1 MIPLKTKNNSPDRIA
16 LQVELAGIFKDH
28 SSEFLAKHP
37 TGFDERKVI
46 RDIVSCRTPALGGH
60 MDICETG
67 CGFVRLFF
75 NSCRNRHC
83 PKCQS
88 LNKIRW
94 LDNRAQKQLPTKY
107 FHIVVTVPH
116 ELNPLALRNKRL
128 FYDLLFKASAQS
140 LLQLAKTWPRLQA
153 LPAVT
158 AILHTWSQDLGYH
171 VHLHLICSAG
181 GLSLDGIKWIASSR
195 KFLVH
200 KDSLAKII
208 RAKILDGLKKA
219 YKGNKLTLAGST
231 QYLNNPPAFYK
242 LTRKLRSKRWI
253 LRIKPPFSNQK
264 NLFSYLGHYT
274 HRVAISNQRLLAADP
289 SGVTFRVRNNQRPGT
304 HKQLKLP
311 AMEFMRRF
319 LTHVLPPGY
328 TRIRHYGLLS
338 PKHANTSL
346 ELARALIEKIS
357 TNEPPAAPKSA
368 ETWQQ
373 LLEKVTGFDVTR
385 CPQCG
390 GNLKSASLNAFL
402 NNIGKLLLCGPLWD
416 TS

>member
-1 MIPLKTKNNSPDRIA
+1 MGAP
-16 LQVELAGIFKDH
+16 QVELADIFKDH
-28 SSEFLAKHP
+28 GSAFLAKHP
-37 TGFDERKVI
+37 AGSDERKVI

-60 MDICETG
+60 MDICKNG
-67 CGFVRLFF
+67 CGFLRLSF

-83 PKCQS
+83 PKCQN

-94 LDNRAQKQLPTKY
+94 LDNRAAKQLPTKY

-116 ELNPLALRNKRL
+116 QLNPVALRNKRL
-128 FYDLLFKASAQS
+128 FYDLLFKASAES
-140 LLQLAKTWPRLQA
+140 LIQLAKTWPRLKA

-181 GLSLDGIKWIASSR
+181 GLSLDGIKWIASAKR
-195 KFLVH
+195 FLVH
-200 KDSLAKII
+200 KDSLAKIV
-208 RAKILDGLKKA
+208 RAKFLDGLKKA
-219 YKGNKLTLAGST
+219 YKLNKLTLTGNSG
-231 QYLNNPPAFYK
+231 YLNNPPVFYK
-242 LTRKLRSKRWI
+242 LIRKLRSKNWI
-253 LRIKPPFSNQK
+253 LDIKPPFSDPK

-274 HRVAISNQRLLAADP
+274 HRVAISNQRILAAGP
-289 SGVTFRVRNNQRPGT
+289 SGVTFRVRNNERPGT
-304 HKQLKLP
+304 FKTIRLP

-338 PKHANTSL
+338 PKYANTSL
-346 ELARALIEKIS
+346 ELAKALIEQKP
-357 TNEPPAAPKSA
+357 TNESPTTPKSA

-373 LLEKVTGFDVTR
+373 LLKKITGFDVTR

-390 GNLKSASLNAFL
+390 GNLKSASLSSFL
-402 NNIGKLLLCGPLWD
+402 NNIGKLLVLEPLWD

>member
-1 MIPLKTKNNSPDRIA
+1 MILQKRKNNSPDRA
-16 LQVELAGIFKDH
+16 TPQVQLADIFKGH
-28 SSEFLAKHP
+28 GSQFLARYP
-37 TGFDERKVI
+37 AGGDERKVI
-46 RDIVSCRTPALGGH
+46 RDIVNCRTPVLGGH

-83 PKCQS
+83 PKCQN

-128 FYDLLFKASAQS
+128 FYDLLFKASAES

-181 GLSLDGIKWIASSR
+181 GLSLDGIKWIASSK

-200 KDSLAKII
+200 KDSLSKIV
-208 RAKILDGLKKA
+208 RAKFLDGLKKA
-219 YKGNKLTLAGST
+219 YKNNKLTLPGNT
-231 QYLNNPPAFYK
+231 GYLNHPPVFYK
-242 LTRKLRSKRWI
+242 LTRELRSKSWI
-253 LRIKPPFSNQK
+253 LRIKPPFSNPK

-274 HRVAISNQRLLAADP
+274 HRVAISNQRLIAADP
-289 SGVTFRVRNNQRPGT
+289 SGVTFRVRDNQRPGT
-304 HKQLKLP
+304 SKTIRLP
-311 AMEFMRRF
+311 TMEFMRRF

-328 TRIRHYGLLS
+328 IRIRHYGLLA
-338 PKHANTSL
+338 PKHANTRL
-346 ELARALIEKIS
+346 ELARALIEQKP
-357 TNEPPAAPKSA
+357 TNQSPTAPKTA

-373 LLEKVTGFDVTR
+373 QLKQLTGFDVTR

-390 GNLKSASLNAFL
+390 GNLKSASLESFL